1 MGEGGGVAGTR
12 ARADPAEPG
21 SERRDKGARRKKKGR
36 GEDDVGVPRTSDPAP
51 AATHHEEVSFET
63 VVDQPR
69 STPMPRK
76 AAEQQERDRSELQ
89 PANDDEKR
97 AAQASTRGGDE
108 APPPSERYHASCAA
122 PAAMRA
128 RGATK
133 GWERPETTRLSGGQR
148 PRCWTLVGNDPAT
161 KETTRL
167 WKIAALGSQGEYND
181 G

>member
-1 MGEGGGVAGTR
+1 
-12 ARADPAEPG
+12 
-21 SERRDKGARRKKKGR
+21 
-36 GEDDVGVPRTSDPAP
+36 
-51 AATHHEEVSFET
+51 
-63 VVDQPR
+63 
-69 STPMPRK
+69 MPQK

-133 GWERPETTRLSGGQR
+133 GWERPETTRLSGGHV

-161 KETTRL
+161 QETTRL
-167 WKIAALGSQGEYND
+167 WKIAAIGSRGEYSGGLPSTD
-181 G
+181 PAIDQTLTRPRHYPTVLPPCKQRRDVSC